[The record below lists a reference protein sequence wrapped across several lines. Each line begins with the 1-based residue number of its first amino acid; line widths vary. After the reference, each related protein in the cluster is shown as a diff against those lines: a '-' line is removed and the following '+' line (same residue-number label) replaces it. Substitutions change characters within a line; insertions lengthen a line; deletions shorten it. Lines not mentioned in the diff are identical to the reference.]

1 MMTPMTR
8 VGGALVVTVLCAA
21 GITACGDDGND
32 GYVAPGAAIVREV
45 PSTTSPPTPA
55 PTTSLATEP
64 SAGAESEPVPFVI
77 EPTGVEVRVIAID
90 NIYRP
95 ETIEVAVGDDVVWE
109 NRGMNEHNILSIEG
123 PAPGS
128 PVGES
133 ASIGWIRGA
142 DDALS
147 WGVTTAD
154 FQPGDTFTYRFSEPG
169 EYHYYCAIH
178 GTATVGMVGTVVVT
192 R

>member
-1 MMTPMTR
+1 MLSMR
-8 VGGALVVTVLCAA
+8 RFRGALILGVLCASGVA
-21 GITACGDDGND
+21 GCGDDGND
-32 GYVAPGAAIVREV
+32 GYVAPGAVMFRDV
-45 PSTTSPPTPA
+45 PATTTPA
-55 PTTSLATEP
+55 PSAPTTTSFAEP
-64 SAGAESEPVPFVI
+64 SESPELKRAPLVI

-95 ETIEVAVGDDVVWE
+95 DIIQVSVGDDVVWE

-147 WGVTTAD
+147 WGVTTAN

-192 R
+192 E